1 MSQYGENQSTGSKV
15 TGALGSLF
23 GAGKKPDN
31 NNPSS
36 DYGSAAP
43 AAPHDGSYDQRNNT
57 RGGGGSGPDSAGP
70 GPGATNMQQ
79 PSNQESHQQQQQQR
93 QAYNGTPQG
102 GTGPTSGQQQ
112 QHGRFDQPAGA
123 AYGNQAG
130 QEQLGYGGGGG
141 GVVYQGLDRGG
152 GGGGYGTHLGGPQ
165 DKYAAAAA
173 PPNSGVANQGAGY
186 NGMQQ
191 GPQAGYGAPMS
202 AANGNPE
209 AGYGMQQGPQA
220 GYGAPMGGAGGNP
233 GAGYGAPIWRG
244 GGGGGGGGNQ
254 GGASFQSQPGYGTLT
269 RESQAPYQ
277 EAAGSYQPQPSG
289 YGTQGTQAPNQGAQG
304 YQPQGVVGDQGGPGQ
319 GPPTGYEKDENRD
332 RPNNQ
337 QQQQGQPGAGGGFP
351 VDSGYGNTA
360 AIAPGLFITIS
371 QKVPGQQG
379 GDAAYASSYPYQGGN
394 QAPNQGGQLQ
404 GGANPRGMEP
414 SSGSGAAN
422 AFGNQAPSQGMGQQ
436 QHHDVG
442 FGGIPQYGTLQGGG
456 RQQGPP
462 NPVSDAFPQM
472 TAPYGFQD
480 GPRRYQEQQGG
491 TAPAGALAAG
501 VGAAGLAGPH
511 GNNNTGYY
519 GQHATTAANHQPSQ
533 DTGAGKEQQQ
543 QQQQFSGDNLEN
555 TQPGATGTT
564 QSATPGA
571 GSDTPQKPSLG
582 EQIKEPDNNTAGNAP
597 SEDNTNGAPDSSSG
611 LPQSDGAGK
620 GTSTTTTPTP
630 TSSTTKAAG
639 TGDESPMPDYGTSG
653 DGTTSDVG
661 KKKSGGLVGKI
672 KNKLHI

>member
-23 GAGKKPDN
+23 GAGKKSD
-31 NNPSS
+31 NPSS
-36 DYGSAAP
+36 D
-43 AAPHDGSYDQRNNT
+43 
-57 RGGGGSGPDSAGP
+57 SAGA

-79 PSNQESHQQQQQQR
+79 SSNQESDQQQQQQR
-93 QAYNGTPQG
+93 PAYNGTPQGGTGPTSGQQQQQQAYNGTPQG

-112 QHGRFDQPAGA
+112 QHGRFDQPAGG

-130 QEQLGYGGGGG
+130 QEQLGYGAGRGGGG
-141 GVVYQGLDRGG
+141 GGVYQGLDRGG
-152 GGGGYGTHLGGPQ
+152 GGGGYGTQLGGPQ

-173 PPNSGVANQGAGY
+173 HPNSGVANQGAGY

-202 AANGNPE
+202 AASGNPE

-304 YQPQGVVGDQGGPGQ
+304 YQPQGFVGNQGGPGQ
-319 GPPTGYEKDENRD
+319 GPPTGYEKDEDRD
-332 RPNNQ
+332 RPNNQQQ

-404 GGANPRGMEP
+404 GGTNPRGMEP

-436 QHHDVG
+436 QHHHVG

-456 RQQGPP
+456 MQQGPP
-462 NPVSDAFPQM
+462 NPVSDASPQI

-501 VGAAGLAGPH
+501 VGAAGFAGPH
-511 GNNNTGYY
+511 GSNNTGYY
-519 GQHATTAANHQPSQ
+519 GQQATTAANHQPSQ
-533 DTGAGKEQQQ
+533 DTGAGQE
-543 QQQQFSGDNLEN
+543 QQQFSGDNLEN

-571 GSDTPQKPSLG
+571 GSNTPDNPSPG
-582 EQIKEPDNNTAGNAP
+582 EQIKQPDNNTAGNAP
-597 SEDNTNGAPDSSSG
+597 SEDNTTGAPDSSSG

-620 GTSTTTTPTP
+620 GTSSTTTPTP

-639 TGDESPMPDYGTSG
+639 TGDGSPMPNNNGTSG
-653 DGTTSDVG
+653 ANGTATDVG
-661 KKKSGGLVGKI
+661 KKKSGGLVSKI

>member
-23 GAGKKPDN
+23 GAAKKSDN

-36 DYGSAAP
+36 DYGSAAA
-43 AAPHDGSYDQRNNT
+43 AAPHDNT
-57 RGGGGSGPDSAGP
+57 RGGGGGSGADSAGA
-70 GPGATNMQQ
+70 GPGAKNMQQ
-79 PSNQESHQQQQQQR
+79 SSNQESHQQQQ

-112 QHGRFDQPAGA
+112 QHGRFDQPARG

-130 QEQLGYGGGGG
+130 QEQLGYGAGRG
-141 GVVYQGLDRGG
+141 GG

-202 AANGNPE
+202 AASGNPE
-209 AGYGMQQGPQA
+209 SGYGMQQGPQA
-220 GYGAPMGGAGGNP
+220 GYGAP
-233 GAGYGAPIWRG
+233 IWR
-244 GGGGGGGGNQ
+244 GGGGGGGNQ
-254 GGASFQSQPGYGTLT
+254 GGASFQSQPGYGTST

-289 YGTQGTQAPNQGAQG
+289 YGTQGTQTPNQGGQG
-304 YQPQGVVGDQGGPGQ
+304 YQPQGVVGNQGGPGQ
-319 GPPTGYEKDENRD
+319 GPPTGYEKDEERD
-332 RPNNQ
+332 RPNNQQQ

-360 AIAPGLFITIS
+360 AIAPGLFITIAQS
-371 QKVPGQQG
+371 VPGQQG

-404 GGANPRGMEP
+404 VGANPHGMEP

-422 AFGNQAPSQGMGQQ
+422 AFGNQASSQGMGQQ
-436 QHHDVG
+436 QHQAG
-442 FGGIPQYGTLQGGG
+442 FGGIPQYGTVQGGG

-480 GPRRYQEQQGG
+480 GPRRYQEHKGG
-491 TAPAGALAAG
+491 TAPAGALASG

-511 GNNNTGYY
+511 GGNNTGYY

-543 QQQQFSGDNLEN
+543 QQQQQFSGDNLEN

-564 QSATPGA
+564 QSATPVA

-582 EQIKEPDNNTAGNAP
+582 EQINQPDNNT
-597 SEDNTNGAPDSSSG
+597 TGAPDSSSG
-611 LPQSDGAGK
+611 LPPSEGAGK
-620 GTSTTTTPTP
+620 TTTPTPTP
-630 TSSTTKAAG
+630 TSSTTG
-639 TGDESPMPDYGTSG
+639 NGGP
-653 DGTTSDVG
+653 TTADVG
-661 KKKSGGLVGKI
+661 KKKPGGLASKI

>member
-1 MSQYGENQSTGSKV
+1 
-15 TGALGSLF
+15 
-23 GAGKKPDN
+23 
-31 NNPSS
+31 
-36 DYGSAAP
+36 
-43 AAPHDGSYDQRNNT
+43 
-57 RGGGGSGPDSAGP
+57 
-70 GPGATNMQQ
+70 
-79 PSNQESHQQQQQQR
+79 
-93 QAYNGTPQG
+93 
-102 GTGPTSGQQQ
+102 
-112 QHGRFDQPAGA
+112 
-123 AYGNQAG
+123 
-130 QEQLGYGGGGG
+130 
-141 GVVYQGLDRGG
+141 
-152 GGGGYGTHLGGPQ
+152 
-165 DKYAAAAA
+165 
-173 PPNSGVANQGAGY
+173 
-186 NGMQQ
+186 
-191 GPQAGYGAPMS
+191 
-202 AANGNPE
+202 
-209 AGYGMQQGPQA
+209 
-220 GYGAPMGGAGGNP
+220 
-233 GAGYGAPIWRG
+233 
-244 GGGGGGGGNQ
+244 
-254 GGASFQSQPGYGTLT
+254 
-269 RESQAPYQ
+269 
-277 EAAGSYQPQPSG
+277 
-289 YGTQGTQAPNQGAQG
+289 
-304 YQPQGVVGDQGGPGQ
+304 
-319 GPPTGYEKDENRD
+319 
-332 RPNNQ
+332 
-337 QQQQGQPGAGGGFP
+337 
-351 VDSGYGNTA
+351 
-360 AIAPGLFITIS
+360 
-371 QKVPGQQG
+371 
-379 GDAAYASSYPYQGGN
+379 
-394 QAPNQGGQLQ
+394 
-404 GGANPRGMEP
+404 
-414 SSGSGAAN
+414 
-422 AFGNQAPSQGMGQQ
+422 
-436 QHHDVG
+436 
-442 FGGIPQYGTLQGGG
+442 
-456 RQQGPP
+456 
-462 NPVSDAFPQM
+462 M